1 MGENFLVDSGLVQRL
16 PGYILA
22 AALGISSTPSASA
35 VRRAMEARY
44 RHAET
49 LKAAFYERFSDGKGG
64 GQAESGTVYFSR
76 PGRMRWEYESPQ
88 KQLFIADGK
97 SVWFYVP
104 ADHAAS
110 RAKIN
115 ESSDWRT
122 PIALLAGKADLGR
135 LCRNLS
141 LVEPPNGTAEPSAS
155 RAGDRPRTDARA
167 SGRDAGLGEKA
178 VAPGDAVL
186 RCVPREASDARDVA
200 PGEAIT
206 DILLETDP
214 LGYLVRALVREPGN
228 LATEFRFGNWQEN
241 IPIPES
247 KFHFEPP
254 PGVSIV
260 DEQSLLGQ
268 LY

>member
-1 MGENFLVDSGLVQRL
+1 MRGWSVLFA
-16 PGYILA
+16 LA
-22 AALGISSTPSASA
+22 SLFPSFGQGANA
-35 VRRAMEARY
+35 IRRAIEARY
-44 RHAET
+44 RHAST
-49 LKAAFYERFSDGKGG
+49 LKAVFYERFSDGKGG

-88 KQLFIADGK
+88 KQLFIVDGRN
-97 SVWFYVP
+97 VWLYVP

-110 RAKIN
+110 RAKMN

-122 PIALLAGKADLGR
+122 PLALLAGKADLGK
-135 LCRNLS
+135 LCRNLD
-141 LVEPPNGTAEPSAS
+141 LVEPQNGTASPNAS
-155 RAGDRPRTDARA
+155 QPGARQMTYPGP
-167 SGRDAGLGEKA
+167 SGRDSGLGERA
-178 VAPGDAVL
+178 LTSGDVVL
-186 RCVPREASDARDVA
+186 RCVPREASAPGDVG

-206 DILLETDP
+206 DVLLETDP
-214 LGYLVRALVREPGN
+214 QGYLVRVLVRQPGN
-228 LATEFRFGNWQEN
+228 LTTEFRFGSWQEN

-247 KFHFEPP
+247 KFHFEAP